1 MNKEITCFWALKKTK
16 STCFSCLRLSV
27 TLLIVNNAEISLW
40 EKIELILWWIATVPR
55 LKGTVPFICTDLT
68 RAGAL
73 LNLRAIW
80 KCHLGL
86 SYLFIEGRFRAWK
99 KWLSQNKAVTCSL
112 LSLINHQWLL
122 IKLISQPEIELLIT
136 MGMLENQMFKRR
148 GKNRHMA
155 FFLLFFSFKEM
166 VGMWLSLWTD
176 DNMIVECLFFHR
188 QTHLSSLS
196 CREAEKRKMVTHS
209 LSSCYYILVR
219 TSHWTNYIAITPTV
233 TH

>member
-1 MNKEITCFWALKKTK
+1 M
-16 STCFSCLRLSV
+16 
-27 TLLIVNNAEISLW
+27 
-40 EKIELILWWIATVPR
+40 
-55 LKGTVPFICTDLT
+55 PFICTDLT

-86 SYLFIEGRFRAWK
+86 SYLFVEGRFRAWK

-155 FFLLFFSFKEM
+155 MPRKRYNF
-166 VGMWLSLWTD
+166 LSLSRKWWECD
-176 DNMIVECLFFHR
+176 WACEQMIIWLCSVYFSTGRPICLLSAVEKLR
-188 QTHLSSLS
+188 K
-196 CREAEKRKMVTHS
+196 EKWSHS

-219 TSHWTNYIAITPTV
+219 TSHWTNYIAITLTV